1 MDTRFWIS
9 VQKLCGKK
17 NITPTALV
25 KELGL
30 STSMV
35 TRWKQGYEP
44 TDRTLKKIAGYFDVT
59 TDYLR
64 GYDISLI
71 EGVTPVA
78 NNIIEFEEIG
88 VISAGYDGEAI
99 EQPTG
104 RTISVAAENLPRKK
118 KKDDFFV
125 LRIKGNSMYP
135 LLMENDS
142 ILVQRCSS
150 VDSGSLAVVL
160 YNGNEATVKK
170 VNYVSGEDWLELV
183 PTNPEYPT
191 KRIEGADLQECRV
204 LGKVIKLI
212 MREL

>member
-1 MDTRFWIS
+1 MDTQFWKIM
-9 VQKLCGKK
+9 QKLCLE
-17 NITPTALV
+17 NNTTPSTVV

-30 STSMV
+30 STSMG
-35 TRWKQGYEP
+35 TRWKNGTIP
-44 TDRTLKKIAGYFDVT
+44 HGKTLQKIAEYFDVT
-59 TDYLR
+59 TDYLLGFDVTKIP
-64 GYDISLI
+64 GYS
-71 EGVTPVA
+71 PVA

-104 RTISVAAENLPRKK
+104 RTISVAAENLPRGHQ
-118 KKDDFFV
+118 KDDFFV
-125 LRIKGNSMYP
+125 LRVKGNSMYP

-191 KRIEGADLQECRV
+191 KKIEGADLQECRV